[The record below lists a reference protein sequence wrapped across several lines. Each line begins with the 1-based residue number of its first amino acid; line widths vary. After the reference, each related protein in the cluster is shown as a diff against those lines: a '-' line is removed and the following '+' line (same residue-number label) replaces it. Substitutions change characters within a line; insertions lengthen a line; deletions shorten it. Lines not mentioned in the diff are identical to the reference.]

1 MLVHALSNLPS
12 LYVDEAVVTQ
22 IDAII
27 PQCNLSQL
35 NRFTIDLLKW
45 MKHQKPN
52 QKSYSGPYGS
62 LLQKINSCAF
72 QRLEEINN
80 LDLLLK
86 EFRYIHGKWFQEVL
100 LEKTI
105 VTLHQLRDQIT
116 WSNVVKFASFLL
128 GTNYR
133 CTLLLDR
140 IAAVTTEHIDQ
151 VQLISCISLE
161 NDEMSHAQRGKGCN
175 RAAIEHLLYTL
186 KVQLWHTNWVSGPL
200 LVMGKTWAWCPK
212 NMIC

>member
-1 MLVHALSNLPS
+1 MDFCCFNSSHLQVKRSPADILMLVHVLSNLPS
-12 LYVDEAVVTQ
+12 PYVDEAVVTQ

-27 PQCNLSQL
+27 PQCRLNQLS
-35 NRFTIDLLKW
+35 RFTIDLLKW

-52 QKSYSGPYGS
+52 QKNYSGPYGS

-72 QRLEEINN
+72 QRLEKINN

-116 WSNVVKFASFLL
+116 WSNVVKSASFLI

-151 VQLISCISLE
+151 VQMISCISL
-161 NDEMSHAQRGKGCN
+161 
-175 RAAIEHLLYTL
+175 
-186 KVQLWHTNWVSGPL
+186 
-200 LVMGKTWAWCPK
+200 
-212 NMIC
+212 